1 MYGDCFILYL
11 DYPLMHVLLLFNVY
25 LDYSFVSERLAIQIL
40 LRRLSMA
47 TLLYHANNILIQNN

>member
-1 MYGDCFILYL
+1 
-11 DYPLMHVLLLFNVY
+11 MHMLLLFNVY